1 MNPGNN
7 SISDISQY
15 YIRDVKIAALLGLI
29 TAVLSHASI
38 ILIGYTPHAVLW
50 LIMILGFPAITFF
63 GLLTA
68 IALKGTF
75 PNAVL
80 FAKFSI
86 IGGFSTLISISMLNA
101 LFVLTGVTS
110 GDLYSA
116 FVAGTFF
123 FGLVSGF
130 FLNKHWAFKTRT
142 NKIHV
147 EFGKFALV
155 AIGGLFINVLAASFV
170 VNVISIPSW
179 ASATGWANTG
189 AVVAVFVAMMWN
201 FYGYKHFVFKED

>member
-1 MNPGNN
+1 MNPNNN

-15 YIRDVKIAALLGLI
+15 YIRDVKIAALIGLI

-38 ILIGYTPHAVLW
+38 ILIGYTPHPVLW
-50 LIMILGFPAITFF
+50 LAMILGFPAITFF

-68 IALKGTF
+68 IALNGTF
-75 PNAVL
+75 PNAIR
-80 FAKFSI
+80 FAKFAI
-86 IGGFSTLISISMLNA
+86 IGGLSTLINISLLNA
-101 LFVLTGVTS
+101 LFVFTGVTS
-110 GDLYSA
+110 GELFSA

-123 FGLVSGF
+123 FGLVNGF

-142 NKIHV
+142 KKIHL
-147 EFGKFALV
+147 EFGKFVLV
-155 AIGGLFINVLAASFV
+155 ATGGLFINVVAASFI
-170 VNVISIPSW
+170 VNVIGAPSW
-179 ASATGWANTG
+179 ATATGWANTG